1 MVGQK
6 IYVLHYNERDGKA
19 ETVIIKAYTLRKG
32 RTSVA
37 GIVTHIAFVSKTHTH
52 TVSLSICGRR
62 ACDLCTALSSHWPDS
77 LISQTSAP
85 DLFITPFH
93 ASTWALFFYAV
104 VPMYTVDLHQKKGY
118 IRVRITQSCI
128 HRCLMTGTKKH

>member
-1 MVGQK
+1 MVGKK

-19 ETVIIKAYTLRKG
+19 ETVIIKGYPFRKG

-52 TVSLSICGRR
+52 THTVSLSICGRR
-62 ACDLCTALSSHWPDS
+62 ARDLCTALSSHWPDS

-93 ASTWALFFYAV
+93 ASTWALFFTQWF
-104 VPMYTVDLHQKKGY
+104 PSTQLICTKKRLHQSKN
-118 IRVRITQSCI
+118 
-128 HRCLMTGTKKH
+128 HTKLHTHMSHDRN